1 MYIYK
6 KFTKYIREVKNLEN
20 QVSRRGKIRVRLYTS
35 VLILVLF
42 SAFVINA
49 QKASELS
56 RQLNADAER
65 SLSTL
70 EACMSSINTNL
81 TKGLYANTTPML
93 SSMAISL
100 TRDAASAKNS
110 LSALPLSDTQLD
122 NILKFLSQVG
132 AFVSTLDRKLSL
144 GEPITSEERNQL
156 KQLID
161 ISQKLLSELD
171 TITQGVEDGSVSFKQ
186 AGSTL
191 QKSADQSVQIDSA
204 FGDAEQTITDYPTLI
219 YDGPFS
225 DHILNQSPKTLE
237 GKSDISKEKALE
249 IASDFIGIDK
259 STLHFD
265 SETNG
270 VIETYNFFVD
280 SINISVCK
288 KGGAVLYLLGSSSAG
303 ESVISP
309 EQAVENAK
317 NFLSTKGYE
326 NMKESYYSTQ
336 DGICTVNFAYENEG
350 VICYPDLIK
359 LSVSLETGNI
369 ISFDARG
376 YIMNHTDRPPV
387 QSKISA
393 DEAKM
398 SVSDYLTVM
407 SSRLA
412 VIPTDYKTEKTAY
425 EFHCKTPDEQ
435 EVLVYIDVLTAKED
449 DILLLLYSDGGILTK

>member
-20 QVSRRGKIRVRLYTS
+20 QVSRRGKIRVRLYAS

-56 RQLNADAER
+56 RQLNADTER

-122 NILKFLSQVG
+122 NMLKFLSQVG

-259 STLHFD
+259 STLRFD

-317 NFLSTKGYE
+317 NFLSAKGYE

-412 VIPTDYKTEKTAY
+412 IIPTDYKTEKTAY

>member
-20 QVSRRGKIRVRLYTS
+20 QVSRRGKIRVRLYAS

-122 NILKFLSQVG
+122 NMLKFLSQVG

-161 ISQKLLSELD
+161 VSQKLLSELD

-204 FGDAEQTITDYPTLI
+204 FGDAEQTLTDYPTLI

-225 DHILNQSPKTLE
+225 DHILNQTPKTLE

-259 STLHFD
+259 STLRFD

-303 ESVISP
+303 ESVIPP

-317 NFLSTKGYE
+317 NFLSAKGYK

-387 QSKISA
+387 QNKISA

-412 VIPTDYKTEKTAY
+412 IIPTDYKTEKTAY

>member
-20 QVSRRGKIRVRLYTS
+20 QVSRRGKIRVRLYAS

-122 NILKFLSQVG
+122 NMLKFLSQVG

-161 ISQKLLSELD
+161 VSQKLLSELD

-204 FGDAEQTITDYPTLI
+204 FGDAEQTLTDYPTLI

-237 GKSDISKEKALE
+237 GKSDVSKEKALE

-259 STLHFD
+259 STLRFD

-288 KGGAVLYLLGSSSAG
+288 KGGAVLYLLGSSNAG

-317 NFLSTKGYE
+317 NFLSAKGYK

>member
-20 QVSRRGKIRVRLYTS
+20 QVSRRGKIRVRLYAS

-122 NILKFLSQVG
+122 NMLKFLSQVG
-132 AFVSTLDRKLSL
+132 AFVTTLDRKLSL

-161 ISQKLLSELD
+161 VSQKLLSELD

-204 FGDAEQTITDYPTLI
+204 FGDAEQTLTDYPTLI

-225 DHILNQSPKTLE
+225 DHILNQTPKTLE
-237 GKSDISKEKALE
+237 GKTDVSKEKALE

-259 STLHFD
+259 STLRFD

-317 NFLSTKGYE
+317 NFLSAKGYK

-412 VIPTDYKTEKTAY
+412 IIPTDYKTEKTAY

>member
-20 QVSRRGKIRVRLYTS
+20 QVSRRGKIRVRLYAS

-122 NILKFLSQVG
+122 NMLKFLSQVG

-144 GEPITSEERNQL
+144 GESITSEERDQL

-161 ISQKLLSELD
+161 VSQKLLSELD

-204 FGDAEQTITDYPTLI
+204 FGDAEQTLTDYPTLI

-225 DHILNQSPKTLE
+225 DHILNQTPKTLE
-237 GKSDISKEKALE
+237 GKSDVSKEKALE

-259 STLHFD
+259 STLRFD

-288 KGGAVLYLLGSSSAG
+288 KGGAVLYLLGSSNAG

-317 NFLSTKGYE
+317 NFLSAKGYK

>member
-20 QVSRRGKIRVRLYTS
+20 QVSRRGKIRVRLYAS

-122 NILKFLSQVG
+122 NMLKFLSQVG

-191 QKSADQSVQIDSA
+191 QKSADQSVQIGSA

-259 STLHFD
+259 STLRFD

-317 NFLSTKGYE
+317 NFLSAKGYE

>member
-1 MYIYK
+1 M
-6 KFTKYIREVKNLEN
+6 EN
-20 QVSRRGKIRVRLYTS
+20 QVSRRGKIRVRLYAS

-122 NILKFLSQVG
+122 NMLKFLSQVG

-161 ISQKLLSELD
+161 VSQKLLSELD

-191 QKSADQSVQIDSA
+191 QKSADQSMQIGSA
-204 FGDAEQTITDYPTLI
+204 FGDAEQTLTDYPTLI

-259 STLHFD
+259 STLRFD

-288 KGGAVLYLLGSSSAG
+288 KGGAVLYLLGSSNAG
-303 ESVISP
+303 ESVITP

-317 NFLSTKGYE
+317 NFLRAKGYE

>member
-20 QVSRRGKIRVRLYTS
+20 QVSRRGKIRVRLYAS
-35 VLILVLF
+35 VLVLVLF

-122 NILKFLSQVG
+122 NMLKFLSQVG

-144 GEPITSEERNQL
+144 GESITSEERNQL

-161 ISQKLLSELD
+161 VSQKLLSELD

-191 QKSADQSVQIDSA
+191 KKSTDQSMQIDSA
-204 FGDAEQTITDYPTLI
+204 FGDAEQTLTDYPTLI

-237 GKSDISKEKALE
+237 GKSDVSKEKALE
-249 IASDFIGIDK
+249 IASDFIGVDK
-259 STLHFD
+259 STLRFD

-288 KGGAVLYLLGSSSAG
+288 KGGAVLYLLGSSNAG
-303 ESVISP
+303 ESVITP

-317 NFLSTKGYE
+317 NFLSAKGYE

>member
-20 QVSRRGKIRVRLYTS
+20 QVSRRGKIRVRLYAS
-35 VLILVLF
+35 VLVLVLF

-122 NILKFLSQVG
+122 NMLKFLSQVG

-144 GEPITSEERNQL
+144 GESITSEERNQL

-161 ISQKLLSELD
+161 VSQKLLSELD

-191 QKSADQSVQIDSA
+191 KKSTDQSMQIDSA
-204 FGDAEQTITDYPTLI
+204 FGDAEQALTDYPTLI

-237 GKSDISKEKALE
+237 GKSDVSKEKALE
-249 IASDFIGIDK
+249 IASDFIGVDK
-259 STLHFD
+259 STLRFD

-288 KGGAVLYLLGSSSAG
+288 KGGAVLYLLGSSNAG
-303 ESVISP
+303 ESVITP

-317 NFLSTKGYE
+317 NFLSAKGYE

>member
-20 QVSRRGKIRVRLYTS
+20 QVSRRGKIRVRLYAS

-122 NILKFLSQVG
+122 NMLKFLSQVG

-144 GEPITSEERNQL
+144 GESITSEERNQL

-161 ISQKLLSELD
+161 VSQKLLSELD

-191 QKSADQSVQIDSA
+191 QKSTDQSMQIDSA
-204 FGDAEQTITDYPTLI
+204 FGDAEQTLTDYPTLI

-249 IASDFIGIDK
+249 IASDFIGVDK
-259 STLHFD
+259 STLRFD

-303 ESVISP
+303 ESVITP

-317 NFLSTKGYE
+317 NFLSAKGYE

>member
-20 QVSRRGKIRVRLYTS
+20 QVSRRGKIRVRLYAS

-70 EACMSSINTNL
+70 ESCMSSINTNL

-122 NILKFLSQVG
+122 NMLKFLSQVG

-259 STLHFD
+259 STLRFD

-270 VIETYNFFVD
+270 VIETYIFFVD

-288 KGGAVLYLLGSSSAG
+288 KGGAVLYLLGSSIAG

-317 NFLSTKGYE
+317 NFLSAKGYE

-412 VIPTDYKTEKTAY
+412 IIPTDYKTEKTAY

>member
-20 QVSRRGKIRVRLYTS
+20 QVSRRGKIRVRLYAS

-122 NILKFLSQVG
+122 NMLKFLSQVG

-161 ISQKLLSELD
+161 VSQKLLSELD

-204 FGDAEQTITDYPTLI
+204 FGDAEQTLTDYPTLI

-225 DHILNQSPKTLE
+225 DHILNQTPKMLE
-237 GKSDISKEKALE
+237 GKTDVSKEKALE

-259 STLHFD
+259 STLRFD

-317 NFLSTKGYE
+317 NFLSAKGYK

-435 EVLVYIDVLTAKED
+435 EVIVYIDVLTAKED

>member
-20 QVSRRGKIRVRLYTS
+20 QVSRRGKIRVRLYAS

-122 NILKFLSQVG
+122 NMLKFLSQVG

-144 GEPITSEERNQL
+144 GETITSEERNQL

-161 ISQKLLSELD
+161 VSQKLLSELD

-191 QKSADQSVQIDSA
+191 QKSTDQSMQIGSA
-204 FGDAEQTITDYPTLI
+204 FGDAEQTLTDYPTLI

-259 STLHFD
+259 STLRFD

-288 KGGAVLYLLGSSSAG
+288 KGGAVLYLLGSSNAG
-303 ESVISP
+303 ESVITP

-317 NFLSTKGYE
+317 NFLSAKGYE

-336 DGICTVNFAYENEG
+336 DGICTVNFAYEDEG

-359 LSVSLETGNI
+359 LSISLETGNI

-412 VIPTDYKTEKTAY
+412 IIPTDYKTEKTAY

>member
-20 QVSRRGKIRVRLYTS
+20 QVSRRGKIRVRLYAS

-122 NILKFLSQVG
+122 NMLKFLSQVG

-161 ISQKLLSELD
+161 VSQKLLSELD

-204 FGDAEQTITDYPTLI
+204 FGDAEQTLTDYPTLI

-225 DHILNQSPKTLE
+225 DHILNQTPKTLE
-237 GKSDISKEKALE
+237 GKSDVSKEKALE

-259 STLHFD
+259 STLRFD

-288 KGGAVLYLLGSSSAG
+288 KGGAVLYLLGSSNAG

-317 NFLSTKGYE
+317 NFLSAKGYK

-407 SSRLA
+407 FSRLA

>member
-20 QVSRRGKIRVRLYTS
+20 QVSRRGKIRVRLYAS

-122 NILKFLSQVG
+122 NMLKFLSQVG

-171 TITQGVEDGSVSFKQ
+171 TITQGVENGSVSFKQ

-204 FGDAEQTITDYPTLI
+204 FGDAEQTLTDYPTLI

-259 STLHFD
+259 STLRFD

-317 NFLSTKGYE
+317 SFLSAKGYK

-359 LSVSLETGNI
+359 LSISLETGNI

-387 QSKISA
+387 QSKISS
-393 DEAKM
+393 DDAKM

>member
-122 NILKFLSQVG
+122 NMLKFLSQVG

-161 ISQKLLSELD
+161 VSQKLLSELD

-225 DHILNQSPKTLE
+225 DHILNQRPKTLE

-259 STLHFD
+259 STLRFD

-317 NFLSTKGYE
+317 NFLAAKGYK

>member
-1 MYIYK
+1 M
-6 KFTKYIREVKNLEN
+6 EN
-20 QVSRRGKIRVRLYTS
+20 QVSRRGKIRVRLYAS

-122 NILKFLSQVG
+122 NMLKFLSQVG

-186 AGSTL
+186 AGNTL

-204 FGDAEQTITDYPTLI
+204 FGDAEQTLTDYPTLI

-225 DHILNQSPKTLE
+225 DHILNQTPKTLE
-237 GKSDISKEKALE
+237 GKSDVSKEKALE

-259 STLHFD
+259 STLRFD

-288 KGGAVLYLLGSSSAG
+288 KGGAVLYLLGSSNAG

-317 NFLSTKGYE
+317 NFLSAKGYK

>member
-20 QVSRRGKIRVRLYTS
+20 QVSRRGKIRVRLYAS

-122 NILKFLSQVG
+122 NMLKFLSQVG

-259 STLHFD
+259 RTLHFD
-265 SETNG
+265 SETNC

-317 NFLSTKGYE
+317 SFLSTKGYE

-398 SVSDYLTVM
+398 SVPDYLTVM

-412 VIPTDYKTEKTAY
+412 IIPTDYKTEKTAY

>member
-1 MYIYK
+1 M
-6 KFTKYIREVKNLEN
+6 EN
-20 QVSRRGKIRVRLYTS
+20 QVSRRGKIRVRLYAS

-122 NILKFLSQVG
+122 NMLKFLSQVG

-144 GEPITSEERNQL
+144 GESITSEERNQL

-161 ISQKLLSELD
+161 VSQKLLSELD

-191 QKSADQSVQIDSA
+191 QKSADQSMQIGSA
-204 FGDAEQTITDYPTLI
+204 FGDAEQTLTDYPTLI

-237 GKSDISKEKALE
+237 VKSDISKEKALE

-259 STLHFD
+259 STLRFD

-288 KGGAVLYLLGSSSAG
+288 KGGAVLYLLGSSNAG
-303 ESVISP
+303 ESVITP

-317 NFLSTKGYE
+317 NFLSAKGYE

>member
-20 QVSRRGKIRVRLYTS
+20 QVSRRGKIRVRLYAS

-122 NILKFLSQVG
+122 NMLKFLSQVG

-161 ISQKLLSELD
+161 VSQKLLSELD

-204 FGDAEQTITDYPTLI
+204 FGDAEQTLTDYPTLI

-225 DHILNQSPKTLE
+225 DHILNQTPKTLE
-237 GKSDISKEKALE
+237 GKSDVSKEKALE

-259 STLHFD
+259 STLRFD

-317 NFLSTKGYE
+317 NFLSAKGYK

-387 QSKISA
+387 QSKISV

>member
-20 QVSRRGKIRVRLYTS
+20 QVSRRGKIRVRLYAS
-35 VLILVLF
+35 VLVLVLF

-122 NILKFLSQVG
+122 NMLKFLSQVG

-144 GEPITSEERNQL
+144 GESITSEERNQL

-161 ISQKLLSELD
+161 VSQKLLSELD

-191 QKSADQSVQIDSA
+191 KKSTDQSMQIGSA
-204 FGDAEQTITDYPTLI
+204 FDDAEQTLTDYPTLI

-249 IASDFIGIDK
+249 IASDFIGVDK
-259 STLHFD
+259 STLRFD

-303 ESVISP
+303 ESVITS
-309 EQAVENAK
+309 EQAVKNAK
-317 NFLSTKGYE
+317 NFLSAKGYE

>member
-1 MYIYK
+1 M
-6 KFTKYIREVKNLEN
+6 EN
-20 QVSRRGKIRVRLYTS
+20 QVSRRGKIRVRLYAS

-122 NILKFLSQVG
+122 NMLKFLSQVG

-161 ISQKLLSELD
+161 VSQKLLSELD

-204 FGDAEQTITDYPTLI
+204 FGDAEQTLTDYPTLI

-225 DHILNQSPKTLE
+225 DHILNQSPKALE

-259 STLHFD
+259 STLRFD

-288 KGGAVLYLLGSSSAG
+288 KGGAVLYLLGSSNAG
-303 ESVISP
+303 ESVITP

-317 NFLSTKGYE
+317 NFLSAKGYE

-387 QSKISA
+387 QSKISV

-412 VIPTDYKTEKTAY
+412 IIPTDYKTEKTAY

>member
-20 QVSRRGKIRVRLYTS
+20 QVSRRGKIRVRLYAS

-122 NILKFLSQVG
+122 NMLKFLSQVG

-161 ISQKLLSELD
+161 VSQKLLSELD
-171 TITQGVEDGSVSFKQ
+171 TITQGVENGSVSFKQ

-204 FGDAEQTITDYPTLI
+204 FGDAEQTLTDYPTLI

-259 STLHFD
+259 STLRFD

-309 EQAVENAK
+309 EQAVENAE
-317 NFLSTKGYE
+317 NFLSAKGYE

>member
-1 MYIYK
+1 M
-6 KFTKYIREVKNLEN
+6 EN
-20 QVSRRGKIRVRLYTS
+20 QVSRRGKIRVRLYAS

-122 NILKFLSQVG
+122 NMLKFLSQVG

-259 STLHFD
+259 STLRFD

-317 NFLSTKGYE
+317 NFLSAKGYE

>member
-20 QVSRRGKIRVRLYTS
+20 QVSRRGKIRVRLYAS

-122 NILKFLSQVG
+122 NMLKFLSQVG

-161 ISQKLLSELD
+161 VSQKLLSELD

-204 FGDAEQTITDYPTLI
+204 FGDAEQTLTDYPTLI

-225 DHILNQSPKTLE
+225 DHILNQTPKMLE
-237 GKSDISKEKALE
+237 GKTDVSKEKALE

-259 STLHFD
+259 STLRFD

-317 NFLSTKGYE
+317 NFLSAKGYK

>member
-20 QVSRRGKIRVRLYTS
+20 QVSRRGKIRVRLYAS

-122 NILKFLSQVG
+122 NMLKFLSQVG

-171 TITQGVEDGSVSFKQ
+171 TITQGVEDGSISFKQ

-259 STLHFD
+259 STLRFD

-317 NFLSTKGYE
+317 NFLSAKGYE

-376 YIMNHTDRPPV
+376 YIMNHTDRPHV

>member
-6 KFTKYIREVKNLEN
+6 KFTKYIQEVKNLEN
-20 QVSRRGKIRVRLYTS
+20 QVSRRGKIRVRLYAS

-122 NILKFLSQVG
+122 NMLKFLSQVG

-144 GEPITSEERNQL
+144 GESITSEERNQL

-161 ISQKLLSELD
+161 VSQKLLSELD
-171 TITQGVEDGSVSFKQ
+171 TITHGVEDGSVSFKQ
-186 AGSTL
+186 AGNTL
-191 QKSADQSVQIDSA
+191 QKSTDQSVQIGSA
-204 FGDAEQTITDYPTLI
+204 FGDAEQTLTDYPTLI

-259 STLHFD
+259 STLRFD

-288 KGGAVLYLLGSSSAG
+288 KGGAVLYLLGSSNAG
-303 ESVISP
+303 ESVITP

-317 NFLSTKGYE
+317 NFLSAKGYE

-376 YIMNHTDRPPV
+376 YIVNHTDRPPV

>member
-20 QVSRRGKIRVRLYTS
+20 QVSRRGKIRVRLYAS

-56 RQLNADAER
+56 RRLNADAER

-122 NILKFLSQVG
+122 NMLKFLSQVG

-161 ISQKLLSELD
+161 VSQKLLSELD

-204 FGDAEQTITDYPTLI
+204 FGDAEQTLTDYPTLI

-225 DHILNQSPKTLE
+225 DHILNQTPKTLE
-237 GKSDISKEKALE
+237 GKSDVSKEKALE

-259 STLHFD
+259 STLRFD

-288 KGGAVLYLLGSSSAG
+288 KGGAVLYLLGSSNAG

-317 NFLSTKGYE
+317 NFLSAKGYK

-412 VIPTDYKTEKTAY
+412 IIPTDYKTEKTAY

>member
-20 QVSRRGKIRVRLYTS
+20 QVSRRGKIRVRLYVS

-122 NILKFLSQVG
+122 NMLKFLSQVG

-144 GEPITSEERNQL
+144 GESITSEERNQL

-161 ISQKLLSELD
+161 VSQKLLSELD

-204 FGDAEQTITDYPTLI
+204 FGDAEQTLTDYPTLI

-259 STLHFD
+259 NTLRFD

-270 VIETYNFFVD
+270 VVETYNFFVD

-288 KGGAVLYLLGSSSAG
+288 KGGAVLYLLGSSNAG

-317 NFLSTKGYE
+317 NFLLSKGYE

>member
-20 QVSRRGKIRVRLYTS
+20 QVSRRGKIRVRLYAS

-122 NILKFLSQVG
+122 NMLKFLSQVG

-161 ISQKLLSELD
+161 VSQKLLSELD

-186 AGSTL
+186 AGNTL

-204 FGDAEQTITDYPTLI
+204 FGDAEQTLTDYPTLI

-225 DHILNQSPKTLE
+225 DHILNQTPKTLE
-237 GKSDISKEKALE
+237 GKTDVSKEKALE

-259 STLHFD
+259 STLRFD

-317 NFLSTKGYE
+317 NFLSAKGYK

>member
-20 QVSRRGKIRVRLYTS
+20 QVSRRGKIRVRLYAS

-110 LSALPLSDTQLD
+110 LSSLPLSDTQLD
-122 NILKFLSQVG
+122 NMLKFLSQVG

-144 GEPITSEERNQL
+144 GESITSEERNQL

-161 ISQKLLSELD
+161 VSQKLLSELD

-204 FGDAEQTITDYPTLI
+204 FGDAEQTLTDYPTLI

-225 DHILNQSPKTLE
+225 DHILNQTPKTLE

-259 STLHFD
+259 NTLRFD

-270 VIETYNFFVD
+270 VIETYNFFID

-317 NFLSTKGYE
+317 NFLSAKGYK

>member
-20 QVSRRGKIRVRLYTS
+20 QVSRRGKIRVRLYAS

-122 NILKFLSQVG
+122 NMLKFLSQVG

-144 GEPITSEERNQL
+144 GETITSEERNQL

-161 ISQKLLSELD
+161 VSQKLLSELD

-191 QKSADQSVQIDSA
+191 QKSTDQSMQIGSA
-204 FGDAEQTITDYPTLI
+204 FGDAEQTLTDYPTLI

-259 STLHFD
+259 STLRFD

-288 KGGAVLYLLGSSSAG
+288 KGGAVLYLLGSSNAG
-303 ESVISP
+303 ESVITP

-317 NFLSTKGYE
+317 NFLSAKGYE

>member
-20 QVSRRGKIRVRLYTS
+20 QVSRRGKIRVRLYAS

-122 NILKFLSQVG
+122 NMLKFLSQVG

-171 TITQGVEDGSVSFKQ
+171 MITQGVEDGSVSFKQ

-259 STLHFD
+259 STLRFD

-317 NFLSTKGYE
+317 NFLLAKGYE

-393 DEAKM
+393 DVAKM

>member
-20 QVSRRGKIRVRLYTS
+20 QVSRRGKIRVRLYAS

-122 NILKFLSQVG
+122 NMLKFLSQVG

-161 ISQKLLSELD
+161 VSQKLLSELD

-204 FGDAEQTITDYPTLI
+204 FGDAEQTLTDYPTLI

-225 DHILNQSPKTLE
+225 DHILNQTPKMLE
-237 GKSDISKEKALE
+237 GKTDVSKEKALE

-259 STLHFD
+259 STLRFD

-317 NFLSTKGYE
+317 NFLLSKGYK

>member
-20 QVSRRGKIRVRLYTS
+20 QVSRRGKIRVRLYAS

-122 NILKFLSQVG
+122 NMLKFLSQVG

-161 ISQKLLSELD
+161 VSQKLLSELD

-204 FGDAEQTITDYPTLI
+204 FGDAEQTLTDYPTLI

-237 GKSDISKEKALE
+237 GKSDVSKEKALE

-259 STLHFD
+259 STLRFD

-317 NFLSTKGYE
+317 NFLSAKGYK

>member
-20 QVSRRGKIRVRLYTS
+20 QVSRRGKIRVRLYAS

-81 TKGLYANTTPML
+81 TKGLYANTTSML

-122 NILKFLSQVG
+122 NMLKFLSQVG

-259 STLHFD
+259 STLRFD

-317 NFLSTKGYE
+317 NFLSAKGYE

-412 VIPTDYKTEKTAY
+412 IIPTDYKTEKTAY

>member
-20 QVSRRGKIRVRLYTS
+20 QVSRRGKIRVRLYAS

-122 NILKFLSQVG
+122 NMLKFLSQVG

-259 STLHFD
+259 STLRFD

-309 EQAVENAK
+309 EQAIENAK
-317 NFLSTKGYE
+317 SFLSAKGYE

>member
-20 QVSRRGKIRVRLYTS
+20 QVSRRGKIRVRLYAS

-122 NILKFLSQVG
+122 KMLKFLSQVG

-161 ISQKLLSELD
+161 VSQKLLSELD

-204 FGDAEQTITDYPTLI
+204 FGDAEQTLTDYPTLI

-225 DHILNQSPKTLE
+225 DHILNQTPKTLE
-237 GKSDISKEKALE
+237 GKSDVSKEKALE

-259 STLHFD
+259 STLRFD

-317 NFLSTKGYE
+317 NFLSAKGYK

-412 VIPTDYKTEKTAY
+412 IIPTDYKTEKTAY

>member
-1 MYIYK
+1 
-6 KFTKYIREVKNLEN
+6 LEK
-20 QVSRRGKIRVRLYTS
+20 QVSRRGKIRVRLYIS
-35 VLILVLF
+35 VLILALF
-42 SAFVINA
+42 SGLVINA
-49 QKASELS
+49 QKASSLS
-56 RQLNADAER
+56 RQLNADSER
-65 SLSTL
+65 SLSNL

-100 TRDAASAKNS
+100 TRDASSAKNS

-122 NILKFLSQVG
+122 NMLKFLSQVG
-132 AFVSTLDRKLSL
+132 SFVSTLDRKLSL
-144 GEPITSEERNQL
+144 GESITKEEREEL

-171 TITQGVEDGSVSFKQ
+171 GITQGVEDGSISFKQ
-186 AGSTL
+186 AGNTL
-191 QKSADQSVQIDSA
+191 EAGANRTTLIDSA
-204 FGDAEQTITDYPTLI
+204 FGDAEQTLTDYPTLI

-237 GKSDISKEKALE
+237 GKADISKEEAQTV
-249 IASDFIGIDK
+249 AADFIGTAAE
-259 STLHFD
+259 SLRFD
-265 SETNG
+265 GETG
-270 VIETYNFFVD
+270 GTVETYNFSVD

-288 KGGAVLYLLGSSSAG
+288 KGGAVLYLLGSSNAG
-303 ESVISP
+303 ESKLTS
-309 EQAVENAK
+309 EQAVASARD
-317 NFLSTKGYE
+317 FLSSKGYPD
-326 NMKESYYSTQ
+326 MKESYYSTQ
-336 DGICTVNFAYENEG
+336 DGICTVNFAYEKDG
-350 VICYPDLIK
+350 VIFYPDLIK

-376 YIMNHTDRPPV
+376 YIMNHTERSLPENM
-387 QSKISA
+387 ISA
-393 DEAKM
+393 DDAKTA
-398 SVSDYLTVM
+398 VSDYLTVM
-407 SSRLA
+407 STRLT